1 MTIQITPELGVPIA
15 PDVAYIDLRA
25 RAEAACASIDLL
37 EENGLEVK
45 EPSQEDKSIAAALT
59 ASYAADPEKTSKEV
73 TTPRL
78 SSMTPE
84 SLRATRAI
92 LDEFGRAV
100 VNHSLEIRH
109 TVTNKLILETDN
121 PDPRVR
127 IRALEL
133 LGKISDVG
141 LFTDRTEVV
150 VTHQSTDELRNKLR
164 EKLLKLKNPIEE
176 YTDVVEIGGETVD
189 LNEELGFSDP
199 SVYEVTE
206 EDVEP
211 AEDQEEDD
219 KKDE

>member
-45 EPSQEDKSIAAALT
+45 EPTQEDKSIAAALT

-133 LGKISDVG
+133 LGKITDVG
-141 LFTDRTEVV
+141 LFTDKTEVT
-150 VTHQSTDELRNKLR
+150 VTHQSTDDLRKKLR
-164 EKLLKLKNPIEE
+164 EKFNRLIDKTHDVEDVIEM
-176 YTDVVEIGGETVD
+176 GGEVID
-189 LNEELGFSDP
+189 MNQELGLNG
-199 SVYEVTE
+199 E
-206 EDVEP
+206 
-211 AEDQEEDD
+211 
-219 KKDE
+219 

>member
-45 EPSQEDKSIAAALT
+45 EPTQEDKSIAAALT
-59 ASYAADPEKTSKEV
+59 ASYAADPEQTSKQV